1 MISDHNKQTN
11 KPASKEKWN
20 QAIKFPKCRLI
31 RRWVD
36 VICIVWP
43 FFTRRFKN
51 GKSIELALNSKRG
64 INGQMN
70 GIWRDIRFQWRRV
83 IALLSYFDRNDEQ
96 RKRERE
102 RERSWKLNHDNNRN
116 AKKCSMISTTSVSFF
131 FSFFLF
137 FFFFFKL
144 FSYFG
149 LRVLFCLSCLSLL
162 LATAEPSGHFG
173 VFGHGGGSGYGI
185 GGFRRG
191 VVLVAVAPERDPR
204 RLAADHVAGCGGWGT
219 GRLLL
224 LLLLL
229 VAVGDFEFL
238 AVVARFPRRQHRIR
252 AGDLARAP

>member
-131 FSFFLF
+131 FLFSF
-137 FFFFFKL
+137 FFFSFLNCFHIFVCVFCSVWVVYRFF
-144 FSYFG
+144 
-149 LRVLFCLSCLSLL
+149 LRLRNHP
-162 LATAEPSGHFG
+162 ATL
-173 VFGHGGGSGYGI
+173 VFLGMVEDLDTG
-185 GGFRRG
+185 
-191 VVLVAVAPERDPR
+191 
-204 RLAADHVAGCGGWGT
+204 LAALGGASFSS
-219 GRLLL
+219 R
-224 LLLLL
+224 
-229 VAVGDFEFL
+229 
-238 AVVARFPRRQHRIR
+238 
-252 AGDLARAP
+252 